1 MQLQQLRYFIAV
13 LDHGGF
19 TRAAAHLGRT
29 QQAVSKALGLLEDE
43 LGVRL
48 LDRESGQPQATAF
61 GRQLE
66 RFARGVLG
74 DETALRQAL
83 QAARAARGG
92 RVTVGAGPTAAPLVA
107 QAVAALTQ
115 RASGPRVEVS
125 EGVQPDLLA
134 AVRAGTLDL
143 AVYTRVDGSAADP
156 ALHSETLLQIDYR
169 LVAGGGHPLALRGG
183 ACSTAELSAVE
194 WVLGGNAGDVSA
206 AWREAFETAGIAAP
220 EARCT
225 TTSVEFCRRLL
236 AAGSHVSVLPAVL
249 VERELRGGEL
259 VALEAPQ
266 FAWQR
271 SLLLSCRADPAADPA
286 ANAALLALVH
296 ALHEAGGNGRIHG

>member
-1 MQLQQLRYFIAV
+1 MQMQQLRYFIAV
-13 LDHGGF
+13 LDQGGF
-19 TRAAAHLGRT
+19 TRAASHLGRT

-48 LDRESGQPQATAF
+48 LDRESGQPQPTAF

-66 RFARGVLG
+66 RFARGVLRE
-74 DETALRQAL
+74 ETALRQAL

-107 QAVAALTQ
+107 QAVAALAR
-115 RASGPRVEVS
+115 RAGGPVVEVH
-125 EGVQPDLLA
+125 EGVQPDLLTG
-134 AVRAGTLDL
+134 VKTGTLDL
-143 AVYTRVDGSAADP
+143 AVYTRVDGSAPDAG
-156 ALHSETLLQIDYR
+156 LHSETLVQVEYR
-169 LVAGGGHPLALRGG
+169 LIAGHGHPLAQRG
-183 ACSTAELSAVE
+183 ATCATAELADIE
-194 WVLGGNAGDVSA
+194 WVLGSNAGDVSA

-236 AAGSHVSVLPAVL
+236 GAGSHVSVLPKVL

-271 SLLLSCRADPAADPA
+271 PLLLSCRADPAADPA

-296 ALHEAGGNGRIHG
+296 ALHEAGGAGRTHG